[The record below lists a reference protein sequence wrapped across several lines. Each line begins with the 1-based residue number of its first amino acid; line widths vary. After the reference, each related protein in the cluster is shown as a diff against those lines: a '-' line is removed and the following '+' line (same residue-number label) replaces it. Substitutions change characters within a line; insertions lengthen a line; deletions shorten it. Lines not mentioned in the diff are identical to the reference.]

1 MRILRDAVIKERQEK
16 ESINKAKNDLTTEVD
31 RLRIQLQEK
40 VIFYVYQK
48 RLKINRKLIT

>member
-40 VIFYVYQK
+40 VIFYVYK
-48 RLKINRKLIT
+48 KKLKINRKLIT